1 MHLAPI
7 KRAPVFKSQS
17 AGAFSML
24 DAIQMSLGEIHA
36 AAKAALLGQ
45 GFNAAHA
52 DAIANTVTA
61 AERDECRHHGLFR
74 LPFYMNG
81 LLSGQASADAEPVMK
96 ELAPGIIKID
106 AKYGFS
112 PLALERGD
120 APLAERARQH
130 GIAALAVNNALNVA
144 ALWPEVERLADR
156 GLVGF
161 AFVAASP
168 YVAPAGG
175 TKPLFGT
182 NPMAFAWPRPNKPP
196 LVFDQASSASAR
208 GEIQLRLRD
217 GKLLPEGWAIGP
229 DGEPTT
235 DPAKALAG
243 AQLPFGGFKGSN
255 IAMMVELLAGPLLG
269 DALSFEA
276 GERDKA
282 KTGAPC
288 GGELI
293 IAIDPVRCIENG
305 DRIDQ
310 LEHGEMLFRKML
322 EQDGARLPSDRR
334 YEARKRTSIEGVMV
348 PRSLYESIRAYI
360 AGKRVEERNPYEGDH
375 LTHKKEAGHS
385 THAC

>member
-1 MHLAPI
+1 MNE
-7 KRAPVFKSQS
+7 PVR
-17 AGAFSML
+17 
-24 DAIQMSLGEIHA
+24 MSLDQVHDA
-36 AAKAALLGQ
+36 AEAALSAQ
-45 GFNAAHA
+45 GFNSAHA
-52 DAIANTVTA
+52 VAIANTVTS

-81 LLSGQASADAEPVMK
+81 LHSGQASGDAEPTLTQ
-96 ELAPGIIKID
+96 LAPGIIKID

-120 APLAERARQH
+120 APLADLARRQ

-144 ALWPEVERLADR
+144 ALWPEVERLAER

-175 TKPLFGT
+175 VKPLFGT
-182 NPMAFAWPRPNKPP
+182 NPMAFAWPRHDKPP
-196 LVFDQASSASAR
+196 LVFDQSSSASAR

-217 GKLLPEGWAIGP
+217 GKSLPEGWAIGP

-235 DPAKALAG
+235 DPGSALAG

-282 KTGAPC
+282 NTGAPC

-305 DRIDQ
+305 DRIAQ
-310 LEHGEMLFRKML
+310 LEHGEMLFKRML
-322 EQDGARLPSDRR
+322 EQDGVRLPADRR
-334 YEARKRTSIEGVMV
+334 YEARKRTAIDGVFV
-348 PRSLYESIRAYI
+348 PRSLYDSIQAYI
-360 AGKRVEERNPYEGDH
+360 SGKRLEHRKAYEGDH
-375 LTHKKEAGHS
+375 LIHPKIAGDGRPPV
-385 THAC
+385 

>member
-1 MHLAPI
+1 MA
-7 KRAPVFKSQS
+7 
-17 AGAFSML
+17 
-24 DAIQMSLGEIHA
+24 DAVRMSLTEVHA
-36 AAKAALLGQ
+36 SAKAALLAQ
-45 GFNAAHA
+45 GFGASHA
-52 DAIANTVTA
+52 NAIANTVTM

-81 LLSGQASADAEPVMK
+81 LRSGQASPDAEPTLT
-96 ELAPGIIKID
+96 ELAPSVIKVD

-120 APLAERARQH
+120 EPLAERAKQH

-182 NPMAFAWPRPNKPP
+182 NPMAFAWPRHNKPP

-217 GKLLPEGWAIGP
+217 GKPLPEGWAIGP
-229 DGEPTT
+229 DGTPTT
-235 DPAKALAG
+235 DPKEALAG

-255 IAMMVELLAGPLLG
+255 IALMVELLAGPLLG

-282 KTGAPC
+282 NTGAPC

-305 DRIDQ
+305 NRIAQ
-310 LEHGEMLFRKML
+310 LEHGEMLFKKML
-322 EQDGARLPSDRR
+322 EQEGARLPSDRR
-334 YEARKRTSIEGVMV
+334 YEARKRTAIEGVKV
-348 PRSLYESIRAYI
+348 PRSLYESIEAYI
-360 AGKRVEERNPYEGDH
+360 AGKDIKERNAYEGDH
-375 LTHKKEAGHS
+375 LTHKKETGQA
-385 THAC
+385 TYAL

>member
-1 MHLAPI
+1 
-7 KRAPVFKSQS
+7 
-17 AGAFSML
+17 ML

-81 LLSGQASADAEPVMK
+81 LLSGQASPDAEPAIK
-96 ELAPGIIKID
+96 DLAPGIIKID

-120 APLAERARQH
+120 APLAERAAQH
-130 GIAALAVNNALNVA
+130 GIAALVVNNALNVA

-235 DPAKALAG
+235 DPARALAG

-282 KTGAPC
+282 NTGAPC

-375 LTHKKEAGHS
+375 LTHKKETGHS
-385 THAC
+385 THAF

>member
-1 MHLAPI
+1 MDNM
-7 KRAPVFKSQS
+7 V
-17 AGAFSML
+17 
-24 DAIQMSLGEIHA
+24 QMSLGEVHA

-52 DAIANTVTA
+52 EAIANTVTA

-81 LLSGQASADAEPVMK
+81 LHSGQASGDAEPTVV
-96 ELAPGIIKID
+96 ELAPSVIKVD

-120 APLAERARQH
+120 APLAEKARQH
-130 GIAALAVNNALNVA
+130 GIAALSVNNALNVA
-144 ALWPEVERLADR
+144 ALWPEVERLAER

-182 NPMAFAWPRPNKPP
+182 NPMAFAWPRHDKPP

-217 GKLLPEGWAIGP
+217 GKRLPEGWAIGP

-235 DPAKALAG
+235 DPAEALAG

-282 KTGAPC
+282 NTGAPC

-293 IAIDPVRCIENG
+293 IAIDPVRCVENG
-305 DRIDQ
+305 NRIAQ
-310 LEHGEMLFRKML
+310 LEHGEMLFTRML
-322 EQDGARLPSDRR
+322 EQEGARLPSDRR
-334 YEARKRTSIEGVMV
+334 YEARKRTAVEGVKV
-348 PRSLYESIRAYI
+348 PRSLYDSIQLYM
-360 AGKRVEERNPYEGDH
+360 AGKRVRDRNAYEGDH
-375 LTHKKEAGHS
+375 LTHKKDADHNS
-385 THAC
+385 FAV

>member
-1 MHLAPI
+1 MHFD
-7 KRAPVFKSQS
+7 VNNSQ
-17 AGAFSML
+17 GTPMQ
-24 DAIQMSLGEIHA
+24 DAVQMSLGEVHA
-36 AAKAALLGQ
+36 AAEAALLGQ
-45 GFNAAHA
+45 GFNRAHA
-52 DAIANTVTA
+52 AAIANTVTA
-61 AERDECRHHGLFR
+61 AEQDECRHHGLFR

-81 LLSGQASADAEPVMK
+81 LHSGQASPDAEPTIK
-96 ELAPGIIKID
+96 ELAPGIMKVD

-120 APLAERARQH
+120 EPLAAKAREH

-182 NPMAFAWPRPNKPP
+182 NPMAFAWPRHNKPP

-217 GKLLPEGWAIGP
+217 GKTLPEGWAIGP

-235 DPAKALAG
+235 DPAQALAG

-282 KTGAPC
+282 NTGAPC

-293 IAIDPVRCIENG
+293 IAIDPIRCMENG
-305 DRIDQ
+305 DRIAQ
-310 LEHGEMLFRKML
+310 LDHGEMLFKKML

-334 YEARKRTSIEGVMV
+334 YEARKRTAIEGVKV
-348 PRSLYESIRAYI
+348 PRSLYESIQSYI
-360 AGKRVEERNPYEGDH
+360 TGTRIKERNAYEGDH
-375 LTHKKEAGHS
+375 LTHQKETGLNAV
-385 THAC
+385 AV